1 MFWEMGPLVFSGLK
15 SLPFMASSVVRLE
28 LGALCK
34 GNMFSTTQLC
44 LILMFY
50 PVKCGVNGDEF
61 LQGLA
66 GKLCRDPD
74 KVPMDC

>member
-1 MFWEMGPLVFSGLK
+1 
-15 SLPFMASSVVRLE
+15 MASSVVRLE

-34 GNMFSTTQLC
+34 GNIFSTTELC
-44 LILMFY
+44 LILMSSVVF
-50 PVKCGVNGDEF
+50 NGDEL

-74 KVPMDC
+74 KVPMGC